1 MTSLQTKKIPRER
14 AFSGYYHTLVDRIR
28 MAWVDGH
35 TLMEAFAQK
44 SYQHRDDL
52 GFTWSERVESFR
64 TSLMTDRKQVRADTW
79 RYNYR
84 P

>member
-1 MTSLQTKKIPRER
+1 MKGPSAVKTTRWWVV
-14 AFSGYYHTLVDRIR
+14 FR

-64 TSLMTDRKQVRADTW
+64 ASLMTDRNQVRAETW
-79 RYNYR
+79 RDNYQ